1 MLLCLQVYLKSHFA
15 QPNSIEFS
23 PAVLWKQQQQTIADV
38 KELLRKEHAAQLKG
52 IMLEY
57 MKVCFCSIWMSEQIS
72 VAILL
77 VAIFLSLSDPQD
89 HCSAGTDMVY

>member
-1 MLLCLQVYLKSHFA
+1 MLLFLQVYLKSHFA

-72 VAILL
+72 VAIL
-77 VAIFLSLSDPQD
+77 
-89 HCSAGTDMVY
+89 